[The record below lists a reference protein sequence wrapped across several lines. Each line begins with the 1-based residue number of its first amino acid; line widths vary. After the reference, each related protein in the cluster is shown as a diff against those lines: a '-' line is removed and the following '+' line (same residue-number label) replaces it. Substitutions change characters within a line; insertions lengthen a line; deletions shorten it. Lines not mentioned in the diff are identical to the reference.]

1 VNVNAESS
9 GGDGSFINIKVH
21 NQTVTD
27 MFFHVKRDMKL
38 WCLIDMYSRKHLL
51 DSKVI
56 KFLGPKGGYIQADQM
71 SEEAKLEDHDAIDV
85 FLTQTGGVRAPLH
98 ASQFSA

>member
-1 VNVNAESS
+1 
-9 GGDGSFINIKVH
+9 
-21 NQTVTD
+21 
-27 MFFHVKRDMKL
+27 
-38 WCLIDMYSRKHLL
+38 
-51 DSKVI
+51 
-56 KFLGPKGGYIQADQM
+56 M